1 MPRTR
6 VVLLEFLVVFT
17 LAAVLIGPKFRLK
30 YMENWGSIDATF
42 ISDGRMLAENWPHPQ
57 WQPLWYGGTRFDFV
71 YPPGLRYAT
80 AGLTKLLPI
89 IPARAYHLY
98 TAIMFA
104 FGIAG
109 IFLLVRLGSNCRI
122 AGLLAAFA
130 VASVSP
136 AFLFLKHI
144 RADSYKVFP
153 QRLSAL
159 VRYGE
164 GPHMSS
170 LAILGPTLIASFFAL
185 KGGNPVAFA
194 LAALGA
200 AWAVSNNFYGA
211 TALAIFFPILCW
223 AVFVGRKDWMVW
235 LRGAGIGLLAY
246 GLSAVWLTPSFL
258 SITAK
263 NLHYVAKPMTRGSL
277 PLLIACLIAFG
288 VASWWWAKGEDSK
301 TYSVF
306 VGGSVVIFS
315 LNVLGNYYWDFRVSG
330 EPERMIPEL
339 DMVLILG
346 FVELIRRLW
355 SAAPNR
361 WLKPVLT
368 AATVAATI
376 YFGRHFLKHPWQ
388 YYVRA
393 DYTQRHEY
401 EISKWVHE
409 NIPGQKCMVT
419 GTVRFWWNAWYS
431 EAQVGGGSEQ
441 GLQNPNNMVM
451 QWETQMGNNPERDL
465 LWYKAFA
472 TDCIIVH
479 LPGSKQPYIDFG
491 FPNKYDGKLPVLKEF
506 TPFDRI
512 YKVPRRYQSLAR
524 VVDRDQLSKVTPVP
538 QEANIEGL
546 TLYTNMLEQGPDRP
560 TKTRWLTW
568 EHLRIDTTA
577 GQNESVLAM
586 MTYDPAWHAYSRG
599 TELKVRED
607 PLGQTVIETTPG
619 EQTIDLKFE
628 KPLENKV
635 GGYVTVASLGLSGL
649 LLLAPFRRKQI

>member
-1 MPRTR
+1 
-6 VVLLEFLVVFT
+6 
-17 LAAVLIGPKFRLK
+17 
-30 YMENWGSIDATF
+30 MENWGSIDATF

-89 IPARAYHLY
+89 IPARAYHMY

-109 IFLLVRLGSNCRI
+109 VFLLVRLGSCSRT

-185 KGGNPVAFA
+185 QGGNPVAFA

-235 LRGAGIGLLAY
+235 VRGAGIGLLAY

-258 SITAK
+258 SITAR
-263 NLHYVAKPMTRGSL
+263 NLHYVAKPMTAGSL
-277 PLLIACLIAFG
+277 PLLIVCLAVFAI
-288 VASWWWAKGEDSK
+288 VSWWWAKGDRSK
-301 TYSVF
+301 MYAVF
-306 VGGSVVIFS
+306 VGGSVLVFS

-330 EPERMIPEL
+330 EPERMVPEL

-355 SAAPNR
+355 TSFPNR
-361 WLKPVLT
+361 WMKPVLAT
-368 AATVAATI
+368 ATVAATI
-376 YFGRHFLKHPWQ
+376 YCGRHFLKHPWQ
-388 YYVRA
+388 YYVRS
-393 DYTQRHEY
+393 DYTQRQEY
-401 EISKWVHE
+401 VISKWVHE

-465 LWYKAFA
+465 LWYRAFA

-479 LPGSKQPYIDFG
+479 LPGSKQAYIDFG

-512 YKVPRRYQSLAR
+512 YQVPRRYQSLAR
-524 VVDRDQLSKVTPVP
+524 VVDQTQLANLTPVP

-546 TLYTNMLEQGPDRP
+546 TSYANMLEQGPDRP
-560 TKTRWLTW
+560 TKTQWLTW
-568 EHLRIDTTA
+568 DHLRIDATI

-586 MTYDPAWHAYSRG
+586 MTYDSAWHAYSRG
-599 TELKVRED
+599 VALKVRED
-607 PLGQTVIETTPG
+607 VLGQTIIEAAPG
-619 EQTIDLKFE
+619 EQTIDLQFE
-628 KPLENKV
+628 KPMENRA
-635 GGYVTVASLGLSGL
+635 GGYVTLASLGLSGFL
-649 LLLAPFRRKQI
+649 LLVPFRRKQV